1 MLPRRSPRSAFTLIE
16 LLVVI
21 AIIAVLVSLLLPA
34 VQQAR
39 EAARRTQCRNN
50 LKQIGLALHNYHDA
64 HSAFPNVN
72 TGSIGATD
80 LRASTFTAM
89 LPFIDQ
95 SNTYNQYNFN
105 DKYNSTENKLV
116 VNQVIP
122 GFLCPSNAFRSW
134 PPYGCTD
141 TTTGVMTAAPG
152 TYAVSIGSLPHP
164 PYWDPDSDPAPV
176 NNGAIVYT
184 DSSSHV
190 TRMRDFTDGT
200 SNTVAVGEA
209 AWNLKGYLTGTTE
222 KWGYT
227 KWCNSYPASIG
238 FSTEPP
244 FNPKSY
250 SVTDP
255 DLSNVTTI
263 SHFRSE
269 HVGGASFV
277 LADGSVRFVS
287 ENIDRNIYRA
297 VGTRNGGEV
306 VGEW

>member
-1 MLPRRSPRSAFTLIE
+1 
-16 LLVVI
+16 LVVI
-21 AIIAVLVSLLLPA
+21 AIIAVLISLLHPA

-64 HSAFPNVN
+64 HSVFPNVN
-72 TGSIGATD
+72 PGANSGAEV
-80 LRASTFTAM
+80 RASAFTVI

-95 SNTYNQYNFN
+95 TNTYNRYNFN
-105 DKYNSTENKLV
+105 ANYSAADNKLV

-134 PPYGCTD
+134 PPYGCFD

-152 TYAVSIGSLPHP
+152 TYAVSVGSIPHDQ
-164 PYWDPDSDPAPV
+164 YWSYSGDPRPI
-176 NNGAIVYT
+176 NNGAFVYT
-184 DSSSHV
+184 DSTTGT

-209 AWNLKGYLTGTTE
+209 AWNLTGYLDGTTE

-227 KWCNSYPASIG
+227 KWSNSYPSSTG
-238 FSTEPP
+238 FNTEPP
-244 FNPKSY
+244 FNPKTY

-255 DLSNVTTI
+255 LLSNITTI

-287 ENIDRNIYRA
+287 ENIDRNIYQA